1 MRKWVLGGCLCVAS
15 TSNNPCDE
23 AVAAA
28 KVIDVD
34 AAQKHLAV
42 ARQHDLPCVADVGAW
57 ALRVAQ
63 AGQRAVE
70 QGDARRAPPL
80 LGAAWALAPIDES
93 LTAKYITALGFADA
107 PERTAKDALPD
118 RAARVLDDAMARGV
132 WRDPLQRPGEFD
144 AALPSLGGWP
154 EASPP
159 VRACIADLERAYAEN
174 GAAFRAEALALLEAR
189 GYEAHEGLQDP
200 AKPKWSYADV
210 DDSTL
215 EVSRPT
221 IDRAVA
227 AVRRTCGLQAA
238 GISRLE
244 PGAAIRPH
252 TGPTNRRWTLHLGLV
267 VDAADVDRL
276 TLTVAGTARAGAWVQ
291 GKVVLFD
298 DSYEHDVVHAGARD
312 RVVLD
317 LSVDH
322 PSFFLRG
329 GRGEL

>member
-63 AGQRAVE
+63 AGQRAVV

-227 AVRRTCGLQAA
+227 ACVESNQCVGCTRQFFTKSFLGDDAAVRAWSSGEKRAPPCYRA
-238 GISRLE
+238 GIASMAWRST
-244 PGAAIRPH
+244 RPLS
-252 TGPTNRRWTLHLGLV
+252 TN
-267 VDAADVDRL
+267 
-276 TLTVAGTARAGAWVQ
+276 AR
-291 GKVVLFD
+291 
-298 DSYEHDVVHAGARD
+298 
-312 RVVLD
+312 
-317 LSVDH
+317 
-322 PSFFLRG
+322 
-329 GRGEL
+329 